1 MKRVQVSVYGSD
13 GRLMKRE
20 VFGGVASQNLNYSGL
35 AEGLYHVEVLATDA
49 ENNVHRRMEKV
60 LIQR

>member
-1 MKRVQVSVYGSD
+1 MKSVQVSVYASD

-49 ENNVHRRMEKV
+49 ENKVHRKMEKI

>member
-1 MKRVQVSVYGSD
+1 
-13 GRLMKRE
+13 